1 MSEKIQNFI
10 MGNPERALR
19 FMTTFPEKFWNKK
32 GEKAALE
39 AFDQALN
46 SPAYREILN
55 KAGIDPDN
63 IVSVEDLKKLPLTQ
77 KDNYFSHSKFTD
89 LYQVDE
95 EDIFGICFT
104 SGTTGNPA
112 SSIYSKKS
120 ISKAITGILNFLH
133 YYWNIASPKK
143 KTMAMNAFAAGPW
156 TAFFITNSFL
166 VTQGLKYNI
175 SLSIPGAD
183 PIGVLET
190 IKRVGERYDQI
201 IIGAYPSTIK
211 TIIEEGNK
219 KKIDWSKYYITFV
232 TAGEP
237 LTRGLY
243 DYILDNIDPEKKDG
257 MRILDLYASTEG
269 SASGLSTP
277 LTKAIDK
284 IAREDKKFREEVF
297 GQNELSSIFQYNPM
311 ICYLEIVDEK
321 LIITRPGPIPLVRY
335 AIGDFGKIISFEE
348 MEKKLKDMGYDLEEL
363 SQSISPGK
371 PLFKWPFFVSMGRSD
386 DMVIAYS
393 GAKIHTR
400 VLLPLLENN
409 KELNSFKITS
419 KMDSSYDNR
428 LVVYLELKEGMKV
441 NSEIEERYEKRI
453 HERLLES
460 SIDYADA
467 YRLSPKKT
475 APEIGIYSFGEGP
488 FKGDK
493 EAPKQKF
500 KV

>member
-284 IAREDKKFREEVF
+284 IAREDKKFREEVLVKMSYPAF
-297 GQNELSSIFQYNPM
+297 FSIT
-311 ICYLEIVDEK
+311 L
-321 LIITRPGPIPLVRY
+321 
-335 AIGDFGKIISFEE
+335 
-348 MEKKLKDMGYDLEEL
+348 
-363 SQSISPGK
+363 
-371 PLFKWPFFVSMGRSD
+371 
-386 DMVIAYS
+386 
-393 GAKIHTR
+393 
-400 VLLPLLENN
+400 
-409 KELNSFKITS
+409 
-419 KMDSSYDNR
+419 
-428 LVVYLELKEGMKV
+428 
-441 NSEIEERYEKRI
+441 
-453 HERLLES
+453 
-460 SIDYADA
+460 
-467 YRLSPKKT
+467 
-475 APEIGIYSFGEGP
+475 
-488 FKGDK
+488 
-493 EAPKQKF
+493 
-500 KV
+500 